1 MGELGLPFCYFFVH
15 NSLMNILQKI
25 FIDHYEEI
33 EYTLHPRL
41 TEMENIDKMIN
52 CGDPSYTN
60 STLNQEE
67 NMLKCKYEL

>member
-41 TEMENIDKMIN
+41 TEMVNI
-52 CGDPSYTN
+52 SRLE
-60 STLNQEE
+60 SH
-67 NMLKCKYEL
+67 

>member
-1 MGELGLPFCYFFVH
+1 
-15 NSLMNILQKI
+15 MNILQKI

-52 CGDPSYTN
+52 CGDPSYGGAMYGCPHCGKLKELSQN
-60 STLNQEE
+60 KMYYLNPRIT
-67 NMLKCKYEL
+67 